1 MKDALLI
8 FIKNIEKGKVKTRLA
23 ATVGEERA
31 LQIYQALVGHTRK
44 VGLGIDVTR
53 YLFYS
58 SYLERDDWSSDDFEK
73 YLQEGKDLGIRM
85 VNAFKKAFEKNEKV
99 IIIGSD
105 CASLTSDILKEAFGL
120 LNNHDFVIGPAQDGG
135 YYLIG
140 MNAFEPSVFENMEW
154 STETV
159 FKKTIEK
166 IKVLNKR
173 YALLPT
179 LSDIDYEE
187 DWLKY
192 GWEI

>member
-1 MKDALLI
+1 
-8 FIKNIEKGKVKTRLA
+8 
-23 ATVGEERA
+23 
-31 LQIYQALVGHTRK
+31 
-44 VGLGIDVTR
+44 
-53 YLFYS
+53 
-58 SYLERDDWSSDDFEK
+58 
-73 YLQEGKDLGIRM
+73 
-85 VNAFKKAFEKNEKV
+85 
-99 IIIGSD
+99 
-105 CASLTSDILKEAFGL
+105 LTSDILKEAFGL

>member
-1 MKDALLI
+1 
-8 FIKNIEKGKVKTRLA
+8 
-23 ATVGEERA
+23 
-31 LQIYQALVGHTRK
+31 
-44 VGLGIDVTR
+44 
-53 YLFYS
+53 
-58 SYLERDDWSSDDFEK
+58 
-73 YLQEGKDLGIRM
+73 
-85 VNAFKKAFEKNEKV
+85 
-99 IIIGSD
+99 
-105 CASLTSDILKEAFGL
+105 
-120 LNNHDFVIGPAQDGG
+120 
-135 YYLIG
+135 